1 MDRSGKDKLRI
12 IVIGTLG
19 ILVVLTLSVFA
30 IPIFLGGRLFEGGIA
45 IVAALLLIVF
55 TAVFLKRKYE
65 EAKKGIPMQD
75 ERTKRI
81 FERAAYKA
89 FLISIYWLL
98 AISFAVDYGLVEFR
112 DIQQAIGAAILGMT
126 MILGLCYLWISRR
139 GDRLEC

>member
-1 MDRSGKDKLRI
+1 
-12 IVIGTLG
+12 
-19 ILVVLTLSVFA
+19 
-30 IPIFLGGRLFEGGIA
+30 
-45 IVAALLLIVF
+45 
-55 TAVFLKRKYE
+55 
-65 EAKKGIPMQD
+65 MQD